1 MISNQEL
8 IEAMGLAI
16 ADVDGF
22 AEEYR
27 LGLPE
32 VQGLYNRMATAAL
45 SAVEARASLVLKEIE
60 KTPPSRGKRI
70 TRERGARKNDA
81 TARSVGDSPETGL

>member
-1 MISNQEL
+1 MISNDEL

-22 AEEYR
+22 AKEYR

-45 SAVEARASLVLKEIE
+45 SAVEARALIVQKETE
-60 KTPPSRGKRI
+60 RNMFAPP
-70 TRERGARKNDA
+70 EARD
-81 TARSVGDSPETGL
+81 